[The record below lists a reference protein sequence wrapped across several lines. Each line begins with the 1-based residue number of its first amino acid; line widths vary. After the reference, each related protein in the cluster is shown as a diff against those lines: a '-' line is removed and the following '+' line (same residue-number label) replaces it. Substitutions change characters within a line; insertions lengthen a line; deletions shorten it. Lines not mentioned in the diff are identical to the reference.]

1 MVLNV
6 FCAVVVDE
14 PPLQRYWVPPLAVN
28 VTWLQSVVVP
38 EIVAKGSELTVTV
51 VDADVL
57 EQPLASVTITL

>member
-14 PPLQRYWVPPLAVN
+14 PPLQMYWVPPLAVN

-38 EIVAKGSELTVTV
+38 EMLATGSALTVTV
-51 VDADVL
+51 VGADVL
-57 EQPLASVTITL
+57 EQPKASVTITV